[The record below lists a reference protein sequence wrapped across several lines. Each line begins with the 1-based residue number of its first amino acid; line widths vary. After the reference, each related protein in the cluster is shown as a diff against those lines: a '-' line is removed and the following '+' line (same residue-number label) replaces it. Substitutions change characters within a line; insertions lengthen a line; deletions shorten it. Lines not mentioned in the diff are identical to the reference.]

1 MKYLVSVIVP
11 VYNTARYLAD
21 CIDSLLAQTMP
32 DLEIVIVDDGSTDDS
47 SKIAES
53 YALYHESI
61 KVIRQSNQGLGP
73 ARNSGLLVAR
83 GEYVGFVDSDDW
95 VEGSMFRD
103 LYDLAVSSHADICF
117 SGISFRYEQGQ
128 HNDHIHPLA
137 GRTLNEVEDVNEFH
151 LAMWGG
157 AFGGESGARV
167 PISCWNALY
176 RKAFLDDHH
185 LRFRNM
191 RSEDRDF
198 NIRCTRKAKCVAF
211 DVGCGYCYRKFG
223 QASITNGLSD
233 KAIDD
238 CLSLHDALM
247 VELENESDE
256 WRQECWTRLMGT
268 STEAFLDLFQAI
280 ATNGLEKSE
289 QRRLMNHL
297 MSEYALRGIPVK
309 GLGMSSTK
317 GKRFLLDYMRV
328 FGPGITRATLERYS
342 KARRFMSRFD

>member
-1 MKYLVSVIVP
+1 MRYLVSVIVP
-11 VYNTARYLAD
+11 VYNTERYLAD

-32 DLEIVIVDDGSTDDS
+32 DLEIIIVDDGSTDGS
-47 SKIAES
+47 PEMAER
-53 YALYHESI
+53 YALHHENI
-61 KVIRQSNQGLGP
+61 EVIHQSNQGLGP
-73 ARNSGLLVAR
+73 ARNSGLSVAR

-95 VEGSMFRD
+95 VESSMFRD

-117 SGISFRYEQGQ
+117 SGISFRYEQGERR
-128 HNDHIHPLA
+128 DRVHPLA
-137 GRTLNEVEDVNEFH
+137 GRTLSDGEGLNELH

-176 RKAFLDDHH
+176 RKAFLDDYC

-211 DVGCGYCYRKFG
+211 DMGCGYCYRKFG
-223 QASITNGLSD
+223 QASITNRLSD
-233 KAIDD
+233 KTIDD
-238 CLSLHDALM
+238 CLNLHDLLT

-256 WRQECWTRLMGT
+256 YRQECWMRLMSA
-268 STEAFLDLFQAI
+268 STEVFLDLFQSI
-280 ATNGLEKSE
+280 ATSGLEKGE
-289 QRRLMNHL
+289 QRRLMDHL
-297 MSEYALRGIPVK
+297 MGEYALRDIPVK

-317 GKRFLLDYMRV
+317 GKRFLLDYIRV
-328 FGPGITRATLERYS
+328 FGPSVTRATLERYS
-342 KARRFMSRFD
+342 KMRRIFQSRG